1 MDEVARQLLG
11 CHVVSGDVRIRL
23 TEVEAYGGADDPASH
38 AWRGRT
44 PRTATMFGPAGTAY
58 VYFTYGMHHC
68 LNVVTGPEGEA
79 AAVLLRAG
87 EVVAGEDVV
96 LGRRPRS
103 VRRDLARGPARLCTA
118 LGVDRSY
125 DGVDL
130 LAGGAGSLRLELY
143 GDTPDPENV
152 LSGPRVG
159 VSRAVD
165 VPWRFWIAG
174 ERTVSAYRPAKPRRP
189 TSR

>member
-1 MDEVARQLLG
+1 MDEVARHLLG
-11 CHVVSGDVRIRL
+11 CHVVAGDVRIRL

-44 PRTATMFGPAGTAY
+44 PRTATMFGPAGNAY

-96 LGRRPRS
+96 TARRPRS
-103 VRRDLARGPARLCTA
+103 VRRDLARGPARLCVA

-125 DGVDL
+125 DGTDL
-130 LAGGAGSLRLELY
+130 LAGSDRLRLELTD
-143 GDTPDPENV
+143 DTPDPQNV

-159 VSRAVD
+159 VTRAAD
-165 VPWRFWIAG
+165 VPWRFWLAADP
-174 ERTVSAYRPAKPRRP
+174 TVSAYRPAAPRRP
-189 TSR
+189 TTR